1 MRDKYFSLFFHVSL
15 NCRELLNQNHFVLNH
30 QYLPRVAHHN
40 GDNSVHQRQRDCHTL
55 GKPSGLTVRCL
66 AETMGERPCF
76 AFASLSK
83 YDKDTMPIH
92 LTRCWKA
99 TKHLRGTRTKWF
111 SQKLS
116 FGTTRD
122 HSHVWLVKCDWR
134 TSTIFDLSS
143 IPHSSCH
150 AGFNLHIRT
159 FQPICWCW
167 HRLVRVCR
175 RTRQSSM
182 GYLLTWNIWYTMI
195 SKLEVRHKNTPVHG
209 S

>member
-1 MRDKYFSLFFHVSL
+1 MFPQCEINMFP
-15 NCRELLNQNHFVLNH
+15 C
-30 QYLPRVAHHN
+30 YLPPVAHHN
-40 GDNSVHQRQRDCHTL
+40 GGNSVHQRQRDCHTL

-83 YDKDTMPIH
+83 YDKDTMPSH

-99 TKHLRGTRTKWF
+99 TKHLRGTRTRCFFPETVCF

-116 FGTTRD
+116 LGTSRG
-122 HSHVWLVKCDWR
+122 HSHVWLVKCDER

-143 IPHSSCH
+143 LPRAMPASIFIFEHSSQYVGVGTVWC
-150 AGFNLHIRT
+150 GFAEKQDSPRWL
-159 FQPICWCW
+159 
-167 HRLVRVCR
+167 
-175 RTRQSSM
+175 
-182 GYLLTWNIWYTMI
+182 GYLLTWNNWYTMI
-195 SKLEVRHKNTPVHG
+195 SKFEVRHKATPVHG